1 MVATYIV
8 VVAPAV
14 VANGALDVAAQ
25 VLLACEIEVPVASV
39 DILIGLVLIVIG
51 KDVVDNDEV
60 DVSLV
65 LAVSDLIVCVEMLW
79 MVIVV
84 AAPVEAVEETIDQYL
99 STSR

>member
-1 MVATYIV
+1 
-8 VVAPAV
+8 
-14 VANGALDVAAQ
+14 
-25 VLLACEIEVPVASV
+25 
-39 DILIGLVLIVIG
+39 
-51 KDVVDNDEV
+51 VVDNDEV